1 MVTKLIEVL
10 EENINHNGQLRDRIR
25 VTITDT
31 SGENQYISEKEK
43 PKRNGNHERYA
54 DFLKNAMITHRGFE

>member
-31 SGENQYISEKEK
+31 SGENQYISEIER

-54 DFLKNAMITHRGFE
+54 VFLKNAMIKHKGFE